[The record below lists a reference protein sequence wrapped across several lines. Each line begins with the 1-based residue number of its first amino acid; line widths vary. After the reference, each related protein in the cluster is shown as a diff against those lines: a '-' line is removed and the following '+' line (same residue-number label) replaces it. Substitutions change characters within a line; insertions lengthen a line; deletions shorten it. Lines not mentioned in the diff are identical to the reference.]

1 MGKDNVIPFVIL
13 VVLVLIF
20 AAFVGTNAYSVL
32 KAEIEEIRERI
43 TACEGVECKK

>member
-32 KAEIEEIRERI
+32 KAEIAEIRESI
-43 TACEGVECKK
+43 AVCEGAECKK